1 MKSTLVLRRAL
12 FNRHMMATRN
22 WGKIQPRNYEGTTI
36 SDQSRFEDEPE
47 PTNDEQIGKSPKTTP
62 HLNPF
67 PSSLVNHYLKHHPF
81 YEFKNFD
88 DLQVDG
94 YRHWLHGRADYF
106 QSETY
111 PGQISAWEMGSK
123 FNHMIYLTF
132 PVFAFGFFA

>member
-1 MKSTLVLRRAL
+1 MIFVIT
-12 FNRHMMATRN
+12 
-22 WGKIQPRNYEGTTI
+22 
-36 SDQSRFEDEPE
+36 
-47 PTNDEQIGKSPKTTP
+47 
-62 HLNPF
+62 
-67 PSSLVNHYLKHHPF
+67 VNHYLKHHPF

-111 PGQISAWEMGSK
+111 PGKISAWEMGSK

-132 PVFAFGFFA
+132 PIFAFGFFGRQYVSALKTIPSIIANSLFVVDE